1 MAGRLW
7 VYQTTPWWTL
17 AHLARTAWLSGCRHQ
32 LICPEPSQVTS
43 ETASGAWKYISYESE
58 IDIFHPPPPPH
69 PTPPPSSNSY
79 WHYLESHASMP
90 INNLQKEP
98 LGSVKRKID
107 LADGSQRLNQRL
119 QLAINT
125 FKEKESCNIF
135 CIICYL
141 FRRLE
146 TKYWANEFNKCWVKN
161 TSLYRKKL
169 F

>member
-1 MAGRLW
+1 
-7 VYQTTPWWTL
+7 
-17 AHLARTAWLSGCRHQ
+17 
-32 LICPEPSQVTS
+32 
-43 ETASGAWKYISYESE
+43 
-58 IDIFHPPPPPH
+58 
-69 PTPPPSSNSY
+69 
-79 WHYLESHASMP
+79 MP

-146 TKYWANEFNKCWVKN
+146 TKY
-161 TSLYRKKL
+161 
-169 F
+169 